1 MRPTDLTTMLGDL
14 LDFFSNTAE
23 SLGDAASGAARTLS
37 SVAAEVDEKVDRI
50 PAELN
55 EYGYDP
61 WGYSPKALKRFIL
74 PAAFLYRYY
83 FRCKVTGLEN
93 LPAGRA
99 LIIGNHAGQMAFDG
113 LMVTTACILDANPPR
128 LLRGMGEYWL
138 GTLPYLSVL
147 LDRTGSAVGTRQTCI
162 DMLRHGEYVMA
173 FPEGVRGM
181 NKVYADAYKLME
193 FGLGFMR
200 LALETDTPI
209 VPVSIVGSEEQ
220 NPGIADLKG
229 VGKWLGM
236 PSFPVTLT
244 FPLLGPFGMLPLP
257 VRYHIEFGKP
267 MRFEGHAEDE
277 DDVIEEKVDQVKA
290 TISAQLARGRAA
302 RKSVFF

>member
-1 MRPTDLTTMLGDL
+1 MLASL
-14 LDFFSNTAE
+14 LDFLSSTAE
-23 SLGDAASGAARTLS
+23 SVSDGASDVARTVSQL
-37 SVAAEVDEKVDRI
+37 ADEVDRKVDRI

-61 WGYSPKALKRFIL
+61 WGYSPKAMKRFIL

-83 FRCKVTGLEN
+83 FRCRTTGLEH
-93 LPAGRA
+93 LPEGRV
-99 LIIGNHAGQMAFDG
+99 LLIGNHAGQMAWDG
-113 LMVTTACILDANPPR
+113 LMITTACILEARPPR
-128 LLRGMGEYWL
+128 LARGMGEYWL

-162 DMLRHGEYVMA
+162 DMLNHDECVLA

-209 VPVSIVGSEEQ
+209 VPVSVVGSEEQ
-220 NPGIADLKG
+220 NPGVADLKG
-229 VGKWLGM
+229 VAKLLGM

-244 FPLLGPFGMLPLP
+244 FPWLGPLGMLPLP
-257 VRYHIEFGKP
+257 VRYHIEFGRP
-267 MRFEGHAEDE
+267 MRFQGHAEDE
-277 DDVIEEKVDQVKA
+277 DDVIEEKVEQVKA
-290 TISAQLARGRAA
+290 AITGQLERGRAA
-302 RKSVFF
+302 RKSIFF

>member
-1 MRPTDLTTMLGDL
+1 MLGSILDL
-14 LDFFSNTAE
+14 VSGAAE
-23 SLGDAASGAARTLS
+23 SVGDAATEATKFASDLAS
-37 SVAAEVDEKVDRI
+37 EVDAKVDLI
-50 PAELN
+50 PADLN
-55 EYGYDP
+55 EYDYDP

-83 FRCKVTGLEN
+83 FRCETRGLEN
-93 LPAGRA
+93 LPEGRV
-99 LIIGNHAGQMAFDG
+99 LLIGNHAGQMAWDG
-113 LMVTTACILDANPPR
+113 LMVTTACILDARPPR
-128 LLRGMGEYWL
+128 LVRGMGEYWL

-147 LDRTGSAVGTRQTCI
+147 LDRIGSAVGTRQTCI
-162 DMLRHGEYVMA
+162 DMLNHGECVMA

-220 NPGIADLKG
+220 NPGVADIKPLAK
-229 VGKWLGM
+229 LFGM
-236 PSFPVTLT
+236 PSFPITLT
-244 FPLLGPFGMLPLP
+244 FPLLGPLGMLPLP

-277 DDVIEEKVDQVKA
+277 DDVIEAKVEEVKA
-290 TISAQLARGRAA
+290 AISAQLARGRA
-302 RKSVFF
+302 RRTSVFF

>member
-1 MRPTDLTTMLGDL
+1 MLRSMLDL
-14 LDFFSNTAE
+14 A
-23 SLGDAASGAARTLS
+23 S
-37 SVAAEVDEKVDRI
+37 SVAESVSDSAAEVTKFASDLGAEVDRKVDRI
-50 PAELN
+50 PADVN

-61 WGYSPKALKRFIL
+61 WGYSPKAMKRFIL

-83 FRCKVTGLEN
+83 FRCETRGLEN
-93 LPAGRA
+93 LPQGRV
-99 LIIGNHAGQMAFDG
+99 LLIGNHAGQMAWDG
-113 LMVTTACILDANPPR
+113 LMVTTACILDAKPPR
-128 LLRGMGEYWL
+128 LVRGMGEYWL

-147 LDRTGSAVGTRQTCI
+147 LDRIGSAVGTRQTCI
-162 DMLRHGEYVMA
+162 DMLNHGECVMA

-220 NPGIADLKG
+220 NPGIADLKP
-229 VGKWLGM
+229 LARIFGM

-244 FPLLGPFGMLPLP
+244 FPLLGPLGMLPLP

-277 DDVIEEKVDQVKA
+277 DDVIEEKVEQVKA
-290 TISAQLARGRAA
+290 AISAQLERGRA
-302 RKSVFF
+302 RRTSIFF

>member
-1 MRPTDLTTMLGDL
+1 MMDLRAMIGSI
-14 LDFFSNTAE
+14 LDFLSTTAE
-23 SLGDAASGAARTLS
+23 SVADVASAAPRLLS
-37 SVAAEVDEKVDRI
+37 SIGAEVDEKVDRI

-74 PAAFLYRYY
+74 PAAVLYRYY
-83 FRCKVTGLEN
+83 FRCRTTGLEN

-113 LMVTTACILDANPPR
+113 LMITTACILEANPPR

-138 GTLPYLSVL
+138 GTLPYMSVL

-162 DMLRHGEYVMA
+162 DMLRHGECVMA

-181 NKVYADAYKLME
+181 NKIYADAYKLQE

-209 VPVSIVGSEEQ
+209 IPVSIVGSEEQ

-229 VGKWLGM
+229 VGRWLGM

-277 DDVIEEKVDQVKA
+277 DDVIEEKVEQVKA
-290 TISAQLARGRAA
+290 AISEQLERGRAA

>member
-1 MRPTDLTTMLGDL
+1 MTILKSMFDLASGVAASIGGATGELTRFASDLT
-14 LDFFSNTAE
+14 
-23 SLGDAASGAARTLS
+23 
-37 SVAAEVDEKVDRI
+37 AEVDAKVDGI

-61 WGYSPKALKRFIL
+61 WGYSPKAMKRFIL

-83 FRCKVTGLEN
+83 FRCRTTGLEN
-93 LPAGRA
+93 LPEGRM
-99 LIIGNHAGQMAFDG
+99 LLIGNHAGQMAFDG
-113 LMVTTACILDANPPR
+113 LMVTTACILEATPPR
-128 LLRGMGEYWL
+128 LSRGMGEYWL

-162 DMLRHGEYVMA
+162 DMLNHGECVMA

-181 NKVYADAYKLME
+181 NKVYADAYKLMD

-229 VGKWLGM
+229 VAKLLGM

-244 FPLLGPFGMLPLP
+244 FPLLGPFGMLPMP

-277 DDVIEEKVDQVKA
+277 DDVIEAKVDEVKA
-290 TISAQLARGRAA
+290 AISAQLDRGRAA
-302 RKSVFF
+302 RKSIFF

>member
-1 MRPTDLTTMLGDL
+1 MLRGL
-14 LDFFSNTAE
+14 LDLASKATE
-23 SLGDAASGAARTLS
+23 TVGDAASDVTRFASDLAT
-37 SVAAEVDEKVDRI
+37 EVDAKVDRI

-83 FRCKVTGLEN
+83 FRCITTGLEN
-93 LPAGRA
+93 LPEGRM
-99 LIIGNHAGQMAFDG
+99 LLIGNHAGQMAFDG
-113 LMVTTACILDANPPR
+113 LMVTTACILEANPPR
-128 LLRGMGEYWL
+128 LSRGMGEYWL
-138 GTLPYLSVL
+138 GTIPYLNVL
-147 LDRTGSAVGTRQTCI
+147 LDRTGSTVGTRQTCI
-162 DMLRHGEYVMA
+162 DMLDHGECVMA

-220 NPGIADLKG
+220 NPGVADLKG
-229 VGKWLGM
+229 VAGLLGM

-244 FPLLGPFGMLPLP
+244 FPLLGPLGMLPLP

-277 DDVIEEKVDQVKA
+277 DDVIEAKVEQVKA
-290 TISAQLARGRAA
+290 AIAEQLARGLAA

>member
-1 MRPTDLTTMLGDL
+1 MLRSILDLA
-14 LDFFSNTAE
+14 SSVAE
-23 SLGDAASGAARTLS
+23 SVGDSASEAAKFASD
-37 SVAAEVDEKVDRI
+37 VAAEVDAKVDRI
-50 PAELN
+50 PADLN

-83 FRCKVTGLEN
+83 FRCRTTGLEN
-93 LPAGRA
+93 LPEGRM
-99 LIIGNHAGQMAFDG
+99 LLIGNHAGQMAWDG

-128 LLRGMGEYWL
+128 LVRGMGEYWL

-147 LDRTGSAVGTRQTCI
+147 LDRIGSAVGTRQTCI
-162 DMLRHGEYVMA
+162 DLLNHGECVMA

-220 NPGIADLKG
+220 NPGIADLKPLA
-229 VGKWLGM
+229 KIFGM

-277 DDVIEEKVDQVKA
+277 DDVIEEKVEQVKA
-290 TISAQLARGRAA
+290 AIAEQLARGRA
-302 RKSVFF
+302 RRTSIFF

>member
-1 MRPTDLTTMLGDL
+1 MARQKGILELAGDLAGGALGLVGGATSGLTRFATDL
-14 LDFFSNTAE
+14 S
-23 SLGDAASGAARTLS
+23 R
-37 SVAAEVDEKVDRI
+37 EVDAKVDRI
-50 PAELN
+50 PADLN

-61 WGYSPKALKRFIL
+61 WGYSPKAMKRFVL

-83 FRCKVTGLEN
+83 FRCETRGLEN
-93 LPAGRA
+93 LPEGRM
-99 LIIGNHAGQMAFDG
+99 LLIGNHAGQMAFDG
-113 LMVTTACILDANPPR
+113 LMVQTACVLEASPPR
-128 LLRGMGEYWL
+128 LVRGMGEYWL
-138 GTLPYLSVL
+138 GSLPYLSVL

-162 DMLRHGEYVMA
+162 DMLRHGECVMA

-181 NKVYADAYKLME
+181 NKIYADAYKLMD

-229 VGKWLGM
+229 LAGLLGM

-257 VRYHIEFGKP
+257 VRYHIEFGAP

-277 DDVIEEKVDQVKA
+277 DDVIQEKVDQVKA
-290 TISAQLARGRAA
+290 AISAQLDRGRAA

>member
-1 MRPTDLTTMLGDL
+1 MTMFSGL
-14 LDFFSNTAE
+14 LDLASRLTSGA
-23 SLGDAASGAARTLS
+23 GDAAADVTRFASDLS
-37 SVAAEVDEKVDRI
+37 AEVDAKVDRI
-50 PAELN
+50 PADLN

-61 WGYSPKALKRFIL
+61 WGYSPKAMKRFVL

-83 FRCKVTGLEN
+83 FRCRTTGLEN
-93 LPAGRA
+93 LPAGRVM
-99 LIIGNHAGQMAFDG
+99 LIGNHAGQMAFDG
-113 LMVTTACILDANPPR
+113 LMVTTACILEADPPR
-128 LLRGMGEYWL
+128 LARGMGEYWL

-162 DMLRHGEYVMA
+162 DMLEHGECVMA

-220 NPGIADLKG
+220 NPGLADLQG
-229 VGKWLGM
+229 VAKVLGM

-244 FPLLGPFGMLPLP
+244 FPLLGPLGMLPLP

-267 MRFEGHAEDE
+267 LHFEGHAEDE
-277 DDVIEEKVDQVKA
+277 DDVIEAKVEQVKA
-290 TISAQLARGRAA
+290 AIAAQLARGRAA
-302 RKSVFF
+302 RTSIFF

>member
-1 MRPTDLTTMLGDL
+1 MLRSL
-14 LDFFSNTAE
+14 LDLASSAAE
-23 SLGDAASGAARTLS
+23 SVSDAAAEATKFASDLG
-37 SVAAEVDEKVDRI
+37 AEVDRKVDRI

-61 WGYSPKALKRFIL
+61 WGYSPKAMKRFIL

-83 FRCKVTGLEN
+83 FRCITTGLEN
-93 LPAGRA
+93 LPEGRM
-99 LIIGNHAGQMAFDG
+99 LLIGNHAGQMAFDG
-113 LMVTTACILDANPPR
+113 LMVTTACILEAKPPR
-128 LLRGMGEYWL
+128 LARGMGEYWL

-162 DMLRHGEYVMA
+162 DMLNHGECVMA

-200 LALETDTPI
+200 LALETDTPT

-220 NPGIADLKG
+220 NPGIADLKPLA
-229 VGKWLGM
+229 KIFGM
-236 PSFPVTLT
+236 PSFPLTLT
-244 FPLLGPFGMLPLP
+244 FPLLGPFGMLPMP

-277 DDVIEEKVDQVKA
+277 DDVIEEKVEQVKA
-290 TISAQLARGRAA
+290 AISEQLARGRA
-302 RKSVFF
+302 RRTSIFF

>member
-1 MRPTDLTTMLGDL
+1 MDLRAMIGSI
-14 LDFFSNTAE
+14 LDFLSTTAE
-23 SLGDAASGAARTLS
+23 SVADVASAAPRLLS
-37 SVAAEVDEKVDRI
+37 SIGAEVDEKVDRI

-74 PAAFLYRYY
+74 PAAVLYRYY
-83 FRCKVTGLEN
+83 FRCRTTGLEN

-113 LMVTTACILDANPPR
+113 LMITTACILEANPPR

-138 GTLPYLSVL
+138 GTLPYMSVL

-162 DMLRHGEYVMA
+162 DMLRHGECVMA

-181 NKVYADAYKLME
+181 NKIYADAYKLQE

-209 VPVSIVGSEEQ
+209 IPVSIVGSEEQ

-229 VGKWLGM
+229 VGRWLGM

-277 DDVIEEKVDQVKA
+277 DDVIEEKVEQVKA
-290 TISAQLARGRAA
+290 AISEQLERGRAA

>member
-1 MRPTDLTTMLGDL
+1 MIGSI
-14 LDFFSNTAE
+14 LDFLSTTAE
-23 SLGDAASGAARTLS
+23 SVADVASAAPRLLS
-37 SVAAEVDEKVDRI
+37 SIGAEVDEKVDRI

-74 PAAFLYRYY
+74 PAAVLYRYY
-83 FRCKVTGLEN
+83 FRCRTTGLEN

-113 LMVTTACILDANPPR
+113 LMITTACILEANPPR

-138 GTLPYLSVL
+138 GTLPYMSVL

-162 DMLRHGEYVMA
+162 DMLRHGECVMA

-181 NKVYADAYKLME
+181 NKIYADAYKLQE

-209 VPVSIVGSEEQ
+209 IPVSIVGSEEQ

-229 VGKWLGM
+229 VGRWLGM

-277 DDVIEEKVDQVKA
+277 DDVIEEKVEQVKA
-290 TISAQLARGRAA
+290 AISEQLERGRAA

>member
-1 MRPTDLTTMLGDL
+1 MLRSVLDLVSGA
-14 LDFFSNTAE
+14 AE
-23 SLGDAASGAARTLS
+23 SVGDAATEATKFASDL
-37 SVAAEVDEKVDRI
+37 AAEVDAKVDRI
-50 PAELN
+50 PADLN
-55 EYGYDP
+55 EYDYDP

-83 FRCKVTGLEN
+83 FRCETRGLEN
-93 LPAGRA
+93 LPEGRV
-99 LIIGNHAGQMAFDG
+99 LLIGNHAGQMAWDG
-113 LMVTTACILDANPPR
+113 LMVTTACILDARPPR
-128 LLRGMGEYWL
+128 LVRGMGEYWL

-147 LDRTGSAVGTRQTCI
+147 LDRIGSAVGTRQTCI
-162 DMLRHGEYVMA
+162 DMLNHGECVMA

-220 NPGIADLKG
+220 NPGVADIKPLAR
-229 VGKWLGM
+229 LFGM
-236 PSFPVTLT
+236 PSFPITLT
-244 FPLLGPFGMLPLP
+244 FPLLGPLGMLPLP

-277 DDVIEEKVDQVKA
+277 DDVIEAKVEEVKA
-290 TISAQLARGRAA
+290 AISAQLARGRAR

>member
-1 MRPTDLTTMLGDL
+1 MTKVGNDVIRSALDL
-14 LDFFSNTAE
+14 LSTTAE
-23 SLGDAASGAARTLS
+23 GLSDAASGAARFVS
-37 SVAAEVDEKVDRI
+37 SLAAEVDEKVDRI
-50 PAELN
+50 PADLN

-61 WGYSPKALKRFIL
+61 WGYSPKAMKRFIL

-83 FRCKVTGLEN
+83 FRCRTTGLEN
-93 LPAGRA
+93 LPQGRM
-99 LIIGNHAGQMAFDG
+99 LLIGNHAGQMAFDG
-113 LMVTTACILDANPPR
+113 LMVSTACILEAQPPR
-128 LLRGMGEYWL
+128 LVRGMGEYWL
-138 GTLPYLSVL
+138 GTLPYMSVL
-147 LDRTGSAVGTRQTCI
+147 LDRIGSAVGTRQTCI
-162 DMLRHGEYVMA
+162 DLLRHGECVMA

-229 VGKWLGM
+229 LGHLLGM

-244 FPLLGPFGMLPLP
+244 FPLLGPLGMLPLP

-267 MRFEGHAEDE
+267 MHFEGHAEDE
-277 DDVIEEKVDQVKA
+277 DDVIEEKVEQVKA
-290 TISAQLARGRAA
+290 AISEQLARGRAA
-302 RKSVFF
+302 RRSVFF

>member
-1 MRPTDLTTMLGDL
+1 VIRGV
-14 LDFFSNTAE
+14 LDVLSNAAE
-23 SLGDAASGAARTLS
+23 AVGDAASGAVTTVS
-37 SVAAEVDEKVDRI
+37 SVAAEVDAKVDRI
-50 PAELN
+50 QADLN

-61 WGYSPKALKRFIL
+61 WGFSPKALKRFIL

-93 LPAGRA
+93 LPEGRM
-99 LIIGNHAGQMAFDG
+99 LLIGNHAGQMAFDG
-113 LMVTTACILDANPPR
+113 LMVSVACILDAEPPR
-128 LLRGMGEYWL
+128 LVRGMGEYWL
-138 GTLPYLSVL
+138 GTLPYMSVL
-147 LDRTGSAVGTRQTCI
+147 LDRIGSVVGTRQTCI
-162 DMLRHGEYVMA
+162 DMLHHDECVMA

-229 VGKWLGM
+229 VGRMLGM

-257 VRYHIEFGKP
+257 VRYHIEFGQP

-277 DDVIEEKVDQVKA
+277 DDAIEEKVEQVKA
-290 TISAQLARGRAA
+290 AIAAQLARGRAA
-302 RKSVFF
+302 RRSIFF

>member
-1 MRPTDLTTMLGDL
+1 MLASL
-14 LDFFSNTAE
+14 LEFLSNTA
-23 SLGDAASGAARTLS
+23 D
-37 SVAAEVDEKVDRI
+37 SVSDGVSDVAKTVSQLADEVDRKVDRI
-50 PAELN
+50 PADLN

-61 WGYSPKALKRFIL
+61 WGYSPKAMKRFVL

-83 FRCKVTGLEN
+83 FRCRTTGLEN
-93 LPAGRA
+93 LPEGRV
-99 LIIGNHAGQMAFDG
+99 LLIGNHAGQMAWDG
-113 LMVTTACILDANPPR
+113 LMITTACILEARPPR
-128 LLRGMGEYWL
+128 LARGMGEYWL

-162 DMLRHGEYVMA
+162 DMLNHGECVLA

-209 VPVSIVGSEEQ
+209 VPVSVVGSEEQ

-229 VGKWLGM
+229 VAGMFGM
-236 PSFPVTLT
+236 PSFPITLT
-244 FPLLGPFGMLPLP
+244 FPWLGPLGMLPLP

-267 MRFEGHAEDE
+267 MSFQGHAEDE
-277 DDVIEEKVDQVKA
+277 DDAIEEKVEQVKA
-290 TISAQLARGRAA
+290 AITAQLERGRAA
-302 RKSVFF
+302 RTSIFF

>member
-1 MRPTDLTTMLGDL
+1 VLKGILDLAG
-14 LDFFSNTAE
+14 SVAE
-23 SLGDAASGAARTLS
+23 GIGDAASDVTRFAS
-37 SVAAEVDEKVDRI
+37 SLAAEVDAKVDRI
-50 PAELN
+50 PTELN

-61 WGYSPKALKRFIL
+61 WGYSPKAMKRFIL

-83 FRCKVTGLEN
+83 FRCITTGLEN
-93 LPAGRA
+93 LPEGRV
-99 LIIGNHAGQMAFDG
+99 LLIGNHAGQMAFDG
-113 LMVTTACILDANPPR
+113 LMVTTACILEAKPPR
-128 LLRGMGEYWL
+128 LSRGMGEYWL
-138 GTLPYLSVL
+138 GTLPYMSVL
-147 LDRTGSAVGTRQTCI
+147 LDRTGNAVGTRQTCI
-162 DMLRHGEYVMA
+162 DMLRHGECVMA

-229 VGKWLGM
+229 VASLLGM

-244 FPLLGPFGMLPLP
+244 FPLLGPFGMLPMP

-277 DDVIEEKVDQVKA
+277 DDVIEAKVEQVKA
-290 TISAQLARGRAA
+290 AISAGLDRGRAA
-302 RKSVFF
+302 RKSIFF

>member
-1 MRPTDLTTMLGDL
+1 MLRSL
-14 LDFFSNTAE
+14 LDLASSAAE
-23 SLGDAASGAARTLS
+23 SVSDAAAEATKFASDLG
-37 SVAAEVDEKVDRI
+37 AEVDRKVDRI

-61 WGYSPKALKRFIL
+61 WGYSPKAMKRFIL

-83 FRCKVTGLEN
+83 FRCITTGLEN
-93 LPAGRA
+93 LPEGRM
-99 LIIGNHAGQMAFDG
+99 LLIGNHAGQMAFDG
-113 LMVTTACILDANPPR
+113 LMVTTACILEAKPPR
-128 LLRGMGEYWL
+128 LARGMGEYWL

-162 DMLRHGEYVMA
+162 DMLNHGECVMA

-220 NPGIADLKG
+220 NPGIADLKPLA
-229 VGKWLGM
+229 KIFGM
-236 PSFPVTLT
+236 PSFPLTLT
-244 FPLLGPFGMLPLP
+244 FPLLGPFGMLPMP

-267 MRFEGHAEDE
+267 MRFEGPAEDE
-277 DDVIEEKVDQVKA
+277 DDVIEEKVEQVKA
-290 TISAQLARGRAA
+290 AISEQLARGRA
-302 RKSVFF
+302 RRTSIFF

>member
-1 MRPTDLTTMLGDL
+1 MLNGILDL
-14 LDFFSNTAE
+14 
-23 SLGDAASGAARTLS
+23 LS
-37 SVAAEVDEKVDRI
+37 SVAARAGDAANDVARFTSSLATEVDEKVDRI

-61 WGYSPKALKRFIL
+61 WGYSPRTMKRFIL
-74 PAAFLYRYY
+74 PAAYLYRYY
-83 FRCKVTGLEN
+83 FRCRTTGLEN
-93 LPAGRA
+93 LPEGRM
-99 LIIGNHAGQMAFDG
+99 LLIGNHAGQMAFDG
-113 LMVTTACILDANPPR
+113 LMVTTACILEAQPPR
-128 LLRGMGEYWL
+128 LSRGMGEYWL

-162 DMLRHGEYVMA
+162 DMLRHGECVMA

-220 NPGIADLKG
+220 NPGLADLKG
-229 VGKWLGM
+229 VANMLGM

-244 FPLLGPFGMLPLP
+244 FPLLGPLGMLPLP

-277 DDVIEEKVDQVKA
+277 DDVIEAKVEQVKA
-290 TISAQLARGRAA
+290 ALHEQLERGLAA

>member
-1 MRPTDLTTMLGDL
+1 VIRRALDL
-14 LDFFSNTAE
+14 L
-23 SLGDAASGAARTLS
+23 SGAAESVGDTASGIATTVS
-37 SVAAEVDEKVDRI
+37 SLAAEVDAKVDRI
-50 PAELN
+50 PADLN

-74 PAAFLYRYY
+74 PAAFLYKYY

-93 LPAGRA
+93 LPEGRM
-99 LIIGNHAGQMAFDG
+99 LLIGNHAGQMAFDG
-113 LMVTTACILDANPPR
+113 LMVSVACILEAEPPR
-128 LLRGMGEYWL
+128 LVRGMGEYWL
-138 GTLPYLSVL
+138 GTLPYMSVL
-147 LDRTGSAVGTRQTCI
+147 LDRIGSVVGTRQTCI
-162 DMLRHGEYVMA
+162 DMLAHGECVMA

-200 LALETDTPI
+200 LALESDTPI

-229 VGKWLGM
+229 VGRMLGM

-277 DDVIEEKVDQVKA
+277 DDVIEEKVEQVKA
-290 TISAQLARGRAA
+290 AIAEQLARGRAA
-302 RKSVFF
+302 RRSIFF